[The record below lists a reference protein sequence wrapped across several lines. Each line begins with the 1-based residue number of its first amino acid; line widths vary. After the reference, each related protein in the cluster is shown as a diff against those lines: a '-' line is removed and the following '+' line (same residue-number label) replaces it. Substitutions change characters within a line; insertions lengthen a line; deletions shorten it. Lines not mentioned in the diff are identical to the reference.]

1 MRLFAAISP
10 PDEVRDRLEALQSGL
25 PEKPRVPWEN
35 FHVTL
40 AFFGEVDA
48 HREADL
54 DAAVSK
60 ISFAPFDLTLNGV
73 DAFGGDR
80 PRHLYAAVAPSEPLT
95 KLQAAIT
102 RAARD
107 AGVEVE
113 ARKYVP
119 HVTLARLGGRSI
131 DERLL
136 RWMGGAGA
144 FRCDPFSVERFELFS
159 SSLGSGPP
167 HYAVRRSYPARS

>member
-1 MRLFAAISP
+1 MRLFAAIP
-10 PDEVRDRLEALQSGL
+10 LADEARDRLAALQSGL

-40 AFFGEVDA
+40 GFFGDVDP

-54 DAAVSK
+54 DAALTK
-60 ISFAPFDLTLNGV
+60 IRFQAFDLTMDGV
-73 DAFGGDR
+73 DAFGGDK
-80 PRHLYAAVAPSEPLT
+80 PRHLYAAVAPSAPLLT
-95 KLQAAIT
+95 LQASVI

-107 AGVEVE
+107 AGIRTE
-113 ARKYVP
+113 ARRYVP
-119 HVTLARLGGRSI
+119 HVTLARLGGRHV

-136 RWMGGAGA
+136 RWLSGAGA
-144 FRCDPFSVERFELFS
+144 FRAGPFRIAGFELLS

-167 HYAVRRSYPARS
+167 HYALRRRYDARG